1 MRKYVAIALVVMA
14 VGLGMAQG
22 EIMTPGGLPTPLG
35 PIWRKLAA
43 DECNSVWA
51 ALKEE
56 VKGVSLKGLP
66 EPRTV
71 NCLFFDKRQKNP
83 VLGWEKGDK
92 TLDQVF
98 TEGWEKRKGTFE
110 TLRQDTS
117 RPRAVGRFTFQPT
130 PRSFVAV
137 FFGFSPLTFSPI
149 YDLVYALEREND
161 VVLVEP
167 TR

>member
-1 MRKYVAIALVVMA
+1 MRKYVVALVVMA

-22 EIMTPGGLPTPLG
+22 ELMTPRGLPTPLG
-35 PIWRKLAA
+35 PIWRKPGA
-43 DECNSVWA
+43 DECKSVWA
-51 ALKEE
+51 TLKEE
-56 VKGVSLKGLP
+56 VKNVYLKGLP
-66 EPRTV
+66 EPEKV
-71 NCLFFDKRQKNP
+71 ECLYFDKRQKNP
-83 VLGWEKGDK
+83 ALGWEMGSK

-98 TEGWEKRKGTFE
+98 SEGWEKRKGTFE
-110 TLRQDTS
+110 MLRQDS
-117 RPRAVGRFTFQPT
+117 YRPRGVGRFTLQPT